1 MATPRVNR
9 PHRKPGPGL
18 KPLRATLEQVE
29 TLAGLG
35 LTEDEIAPYLGICR
49 KTLAKRKKRS
59 PAFAEAMLRGKIRA
73 DTTVVKSLYTKATD
87 QGDTI
92 AMIFW
97 LKNRRPDKWRDK
109 HDIEFPQGV
118 LINVISAIPRPERGE
133 R

>member
-9 PHRKPGPGL
+9 PHKKPGRKL
-18 KPLRATLEQVE
+18 KPLQATLEQIE

-49 KTLAKRKKRS
+49 KTLVRRKKRS
-59 PAFAEAMLRGKIRA
+59 RAFAEAVLRGKIRA

-97 LKNRRPDKWRDK
+97 LKNRRPDQWRDK
-109 HDIEFPQGV
+109 HDIEFSGGLV
-118 LINVISAIPRPERGE
+118 INVISAVPRPEKKA
-133 R
+133 